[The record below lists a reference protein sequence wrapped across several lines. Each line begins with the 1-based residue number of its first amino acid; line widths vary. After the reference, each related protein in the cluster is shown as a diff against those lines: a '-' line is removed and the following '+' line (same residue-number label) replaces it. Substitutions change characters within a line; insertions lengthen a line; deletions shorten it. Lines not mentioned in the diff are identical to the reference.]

1 MKRKQRLTSGIVI
14 LLALILC
21 FSIVGVTDS
30 QAKDKVYKW
39 SFFSAYGPGDS
50 ACCEIWPALFKE
62 VEQAT
67 DGRLQISVFWSGE
80 HPYKGSDMLK
90 VLRDNQAELTH
101 FYGGFLTSVEPVF
114 GIDAIPMLFPSDS
127 DESFKITL
135 KLWGD
140 LKQDRNGVL
149 ENILEERWN
158 GSMIH
163 ILPATHQRIHTKGYA
178 IEGIGSLKGH
188 KVRVYSPELAKLVEI
203 LGGTPV
209 SIGFGEVYTAL
220 STGMVD
226 GLTTSVYFANQGG
239 FFDFCDT
246 VNLWELMAAVD
257 GLMVNKKALDE
268 LPPDIRKTFLDIMH
282 KSAVKPERA
291 ELMTNAFVLEQLIK
305 KGKTAYVPTK
315 EKRDAVV
322 ERCKTEIWEP
332 WMTQAGADGKAA
344 LKQVEAVKKGL

>member
-1 MKRKQRLTSGIVI
+1 
-14 LLALILC
+14 
-21 FSIVGVTDS
+21 
-30 QAKDKVYKW
+30 
-39 SFFSAYGPGDS
+39 
-50 ACCEIWPALFKE
+50 
-62 VEQAT
+62 
-67 DGRLQISVFWSGE
+67 
-80 HPYKGSDMLK
+80 MLK
-90 VLRDNQAELTH
+90 VLRDGQAELAH

-114 GIDAIPMLFPSDS
+114 GIDAIPMLFPSDT

-140 LKQDRNGVL
+140 LKQNKDGVL
-149 ENILEERWN
+149 EKILEERWN
-158 GSMIH
+158 ASMIH
-163 ILPATHQRIHTKGYA
+163 ILPATQQRIHTKGYA

-188 KVRVYSPELAKLVEI
+188 KVRVYSPELATLVKI

-268 LPPDIRKTFLDIMH
+268 LPPDIRKTFLDIINE
-282 KSAVKPERA
+282 SAMKPERA
-291 ELMTNAFVLEQLIK
+291 ELMTNAYVLEQLIK
-305 KGKTAYVPTK
+305 QGKKAYVPSK
-315 EKRDAVV
+315 ANRDAVV
-322 ERCKTEIWEP
+322 ERCKKEIWEP
-332 WMTQAGADGKAA
+332 WIEQAGTDGKAA
-344 LKQVEAVKKGL
+344 LQQVNDVKKTF